1 MTARRARQSAYRECP
16 TCLDRIIWAITEKG
30 ARQALNYDR
39 DPAGNVAARQGPAGG
54 WTARSSPPDEPLIF
68 PETRRMPHWATS
80 PRCAPAKNADGQRAA
95 AQDVVTYLHEY
106 RKEHTS

>member
-1 MTARRARQSAYRECP
+1 MTARRARRSAYSECP
-16 TCLDRIIWAITEKG
+16 ACYARVIFALTAKG
-30 ARQALNYDR
+30 SKQVLNYQP
-39 DPAGNVAARQGPAGG
+39 DPAGNVAARHEANGG
-54 WTARSSPPDEPLIF
+54 WRARSSPPDEPLVF

-80 PRCAPAKNADGQRAA
+80 PRCAPARDGDGQRAA